1 MMLHVRVI
9 APSES
14 TLEVLRLL
22 ETNPAVTHLCV
33 TENGA
38 RKPSGDV
45 VSFDVARESA
55 TEVLQALRD
64 LGLEHKG
71 AIVVE
76 RLDITISES
85 ASKAEQDA
93 PGEPVDAVVWEE
105 LEQNAGEETH
115 LSVTYLAFMIVA
127 TMIAGIGVMLDQP
140 ILIVGA
146 MVVGPEFGPLVAL
159 CVGLVTRRRHH
170 ALRALGTM
178 ILGFAVGMAAT
189 VIFTWI
195 MTALGLLN
203 ASMLTAERPLTSFI
217 WKPDA
222 LSWIVGFLAG
232 IAGMLSLT
240 SAKSGALVG
249 VLISVTTIPAAANAA
264 VALAYW
270 VPGEAVG
277 SAIQLVI
284 NLSAI
289 VVAGALTLLVLRA
302 RTQRLAQRSSAA
314 STA

>member
-64 LGLEHKG
+64 LGLEQKG

-146 MVVGPEFGPLVAL
+146 MVVGTRVRPTGRPL
-159 CVGLVTRRRHH
+159 CRPR
-170 ALRALGTM
+170 RALGTM
-178 ILGFAVGMAAT
+178 ILGLPSE
-189 VIFTWI
+189 WPP
-195 MTALGLLN
+195 
-203 ASMLTAERPLTSFI
+203 R
-217 WKPDA
+217 
-222 LSWIVGFLAG
+222 
-232 IAGMLSLT
+232 
-240 SAKSGALVG
+240 
-249 VLISVTTIPAAANAA
+249 
-264 VALAYW
+264 
-270 VPGEAVG
+270 
-277 SAIQLVI
+277 
-284 NLSAI
+284 
-289 VVAGALTLLVLRA
+289 
-302 RTQRLAQRSSAA
+302 
-314 STA
+314 

>member
-1 MMLHVRVI
+1 MLHVRLI
-9 APSES
+9 APPES

-22 ETNPAVTHLCV
+22 DGNPAVTHLCV

-55 TEVLQALRD
+55 TEVLEALRD

-170 ALRALGTM
+170 AIRALGTM

-270 VPGEAVG
+270 VPREAVG

-289 VVAGALTLLVLRA
+289 VVAGTLTLLVLRA
-302 RTQRLAQRSSAA
+302 RTERLAHRSSAA
-314 STA
+314 RTA

>member
-1 MMLHVRVI
+1 
-9 APSES
+9 
-14 TLEVLRLL
+14 LEVLRLL

-76 RLDITISES
+76 RLDVTISES

-115 LSVTYLAFMIVA
+115 LSLTYLAFMIVA

-170 ALRALGTM
+170 AIGALGTM
-178 ILGFAVGMAAT
+178 ILGFAVGMGAT

-217 WKPDA
+217 WNPDA

-270 VPGEAVG
+270 VPSEAVG
-277 SAIQLVI
+277 SAIQLLI

-289 VVAGALTLLVLRA
+289 IVAGTLTLLVLRA
-302 RTQRLAQRSSAA
+302 RTHRLAQRSSAA
-314 STA
+314 SIA